1 MKSRKVTKKKN
12 LSYNRSIEKNIN
24 RDSNPGSDS
33 DSHSDSDRDSD
44 SSSYFDSDDSL
55 SEDDEREV
63 SKGIVGEILFNKYIC
78 LKYLGKGT
86 FSRVW
91 LVYDLVT
98 ETFLSMK
105 MVYSKYSEEAEHE
118 VEMYKCLGLKYQH
131 VTKFYDSFTF
141 NNQVCI
147 VTELMG
153 ICMLDFIKK
162 YLDIKE
168 KGKHWYEKN
177 NEEDSLPIEIIRKIF
192 RQLFM
197 GLHELHS
204 KQIVHTDIKPENVML
219 DIFPHKILK
228 IQEWFRTSGIKE
240 QYNNQLVKL
249 LPENFSNLDN
259 HKKKTVRKKCRI
271 KALNLLE
278 QDIKTQI
285 IEYHEAIYKSRI
297 DNAESIVNLDNVS
310 DTELDEVD
318 SDELF
323 DFDPNGDFVC
333 KIIDLGNA
341 ELLEDFEPE
350 QIQLR
355 CYRAP
360 ENVLFDFYNTKA
372 DIWTLGC
379 MLFENITGEYLFEID
394 NDLYTEPIEKDIEL
408 LVQMYNIFGEIP
420 IENTYKSP
428 YKDDLFC
435 ENSNKLKGVS
445 SDRLE
450 STSLREILE
459 EVNMDETER
468 GLLLDLFKKLFN
480 YRQEERIEAREVLNH
495 QWLNL

>member
-12 LSYNRSIEKNIN
+12 LNYNRSIGEK
-24 RDSNPGSDS
+24 RDSNPRVDSDSNSHSNSDS
-33 DSHSDSDRDSD
+33 DSDA
-44 SSSYFDSDDSL
+44 SSYFDSDDSL

-63 SKGIVGEILFNKYIC
+63 SEGIVGEILFNKYIC

-98 ETFLSMK
+98 ETFLAMK
-105 MVYSKYSEEAEHE
+105 MIYSKYSEEAEHE
-118 VEMYKCLGLKYQH
+118 VEMYKCLGSKYQH
-131 VTKFYDSFTF
+131 VTRFYDSFTF

-162 YLDIKE
+162 YLDLKE
-168 KGKHWYEKN
+168 KDKHWYEKN
-177 NEEDSLPIEIIRKIF
+177 SEEDTLPIEIIRKIF

-219 DIFPHKILK
+219 NIYPNKILK

-249 LPENFSNLDN
+249 LPENFSTFDN
-259 HKKKTVRKKCRI
+259 NKKKTLRKKCRI

-285 IEYHEAIYKSRI
+285 IEYHEAIYQSKI
-297 DNAESIVNLDNVS
+297 EVAETIVDLDNVS
-310 DTELDEVD
+310 DIEIDEVD
-318 SDELF
+318 KDELF
-323 DFDPNGDFVC
+323 DFDPNSDFVC

-372 DIWTLGC
+372 DIWTMGC
-379 MLFENITGEYLFEID
+379 MLFENITGEFLFEID

-420 IENTYKSP
+420 IEDTYKSP

-435 ENSNKLKGVS
+435 ENSNKLKGVNM
-445 SDRLE
+445 DRLE
-450 STSLREILE
+450 PTPLKEIIKDLE
-459 EVNMDETER
+459 LVETEKE
-468 GLLLDLFKKLFN
+468 LLLDLFRKLFC
-480 YRQEERIEAREVLNH
+480 YRQEERIEAGEVLNH
-495 QWLNL
+495 PWLNL